1 MSRRLEA
8 VEHVQVH
15 SPGLQDRLAR
25 INEGR
30 PAEQA
35 AVIERALETAERA
48 HRDQRRASG
57 EPFVHHALAVA
68 EILAGLRMDHET
80 LAAAILHD
88 VVEDTDV
95 TLADVEA
102 QFGAG
107 VARLV
112 DGVTKMEIIH
122 EYRDIAGAGR
132 RERAQAESLRKMLLA
147 MAEDVRVVL
156 IKLADRLHNMRTL
169 EHLPTDKQRRI
180 ARETMEIYAP
190 LANRLGIWQIKWE
203 LQDLAFRYLE
213 PEAYWQVV
221 RWLDERRE
229 DRERY
234 IAEVIDILQAEFAK
248 AGIRAEI
255 RGRPKHLYSIWS
267 KMRHKGVGLDQ
278 LFDVRAV
285 RVLVNTVAECYHAL
299 GIVHSLWQYLPGEFD
314 DYIATPKENNY
325 RSLHTAVIG
334 PEGKT
339 LEVQIRTYGMH
350 RHAEYGVAA
359 HWFYKEGGKRDLG
372 YERKIDW
379 MRQLLEWKDESA
391 DADDFIERFKSEVFQ
406 DRIYVFTPRGDVVDL
421 PRGAT
426 PLDFAYHIHTD
437 VGHRTRGAK
446 VDGHIVPLTYELQ
459 TGQQVEILTAKQGA
473 PSRDWLSPYLGYLKT
488 SRARSKV
495 RHWFNQQNLE
505 KNVAAGRE
513 AVDREMHRLGVSGVD
528 LEEIAGRLGYDKP
541 EELFAAV
548 GRGDV
553 TTAQVAANL
562 QELARPSP
570 EPEPPVRAPR
580 RGETAGD
587 VKIEGVGDLL
597 TRMARCCKPVP
608 NDPIVGYITRGRG
621 VTVHRQDCPNMLRLD
636 GAQHQRLIEVQWAGA
651 PTHTYP
657 VDVLVEA
664 VDRQGL
670 LRDVTAVLAN
680 EKINVTSMSTRTEH
694 GSITARIDLTLEVTD
709 MGQLSR
715 VLSRMN
721 QLPNVVEARRIG

>member
-203 LQDLAFRYLE
+203 LEDLAFRYLE